1 MYSGILDNASALT
14 CLDFFAHQ
22 SLNHMIACQ
31 VPDLCHRNDLV
42 RFKAQG
48 EACVGALA
56 GAPHAAAVRGRHFR
70 ELDLE
75 EEEDAA
81 GEEGNEEM
89 RVQPVSAAR
98 CRRKW
103 AMGASVG
110 GMSQVDAQSHV
121 NSTCHALIASPKH
134 MFPPSLPA
142 PLALSPATY
151 YSLSP
156 SKGRGEGWMSL
167 EASLMLV
174 SCSSPSGGGGG
185 GQSGAAAGCQGGV
198 QARDWSPC
206 DFLV

>member
-1 MYSGILDNASALT
+1 
-14 CLDFFAHQ
+14 
-22 SLNHMIACQ
+22 
-31 VPDLCHRNDLV
+31 V

-48 EACVGALA
+48 KAGVGALA
-56 GAPHAAAVRGRHFR
+56 GAPHAAAVRDRHLR

-75 EEEDAA
+75 EEEAAA
-81 GEEGNEEM
+81 GEEGHEEM
-89 RVQPVSAAR
+89 RLQPVSAAR
-98 CRRKW
+98 CRRKR
-103 AMGASVG
+103 AMSAATAAACCSMGASVG
-110 GMSQVDAQSHV
+110 GMSQVDAQPHV
-121 NSTCHALIASPKH
+121 NNTCHALIASPKH

-174 SCSSPSGGGGG
+174 SSSSPSGGGGG

-198 QARDWSPC
+198 PARAWSPC